1 MMVENILKIALDFFS
16 NEKNIKIKTVSIN
29 KIIISPSYF
38 YTIIILYHDI
48 DNSITITSKWN
59 YGLFGSVFFKR
70 KKIKGGYCD
79 ATEDLKSKYKDLKK
93 KVAKSKGD
101 IDGTYD
107 ELVDNLSSKSEDVVS
122 FLETKLASLKKQV
135 AKY

>member
-70 KKIKGGYCD
+70 KKIKQKKIMEELEKKYS
-79 ATEDLKSKYKDLKK
+79 TENYNVSKIY
-93 KVAKSKGD
+93 
-101 IDGTYD
+101 
-107 ELVDNLSSKSEDVVS
+107 LS
-122 FLETKLASLKKQV
+122 
-135 AKY
+135 

>member
-1 MMVENILKIALDFFS
+1 MSSNKTGVAVALLAGIAIGAGIGVLMAP
-16 NEKNIKIKTVSIN
+16 EKGSKT
-29 KIIISPSYF
+29 
-38 YTIIILYHDI
+38 
-48 DNSITITSKWN
+48 
-59 YGLFGSVFFKR
+59 R